1 MNGMLL
7 TAGEP
12 IASIPASR
20 TVDYNALMLEYYET
34 GRETGFENS
43 LLIAERRFAAWFDS
57 AIHSDSESAI
67 EK

>member
-34 GRETGFENS
+34 GRENRIREFLADCRKEIRS
-43 LLIAERRFAAWFDS
+43 MVRLRDS
-57 AIHSDSESAI
+57 
-67 EK
+67 